1 MKRVLVM
8 LYGVVSYFLF
18 LASFVYAILFVEN
31 IWVSPSLD
39 GATHLPWLQAGLID
53 AGLLALFAVQ
63 HSVMARHGF
72 KRVWTKVIS
81 PAIERSTYV
90 LFASLALFALCHWWQ
105 PLPALYATNNEML
118 SKILLGVSLLG
129 FGIVLIS
136 TFLVNHFEL
145 FGLKQVY
152 DYWRG
157 VPPQPLAFKTP
168 AFYKAVR
175 HPIYLG
181 FVIAFWA
188 APRMTT
194 GHLFFAV
201 MCTAYILVAVQFEE
215 RDLISLY
222 GDTYREYR
230 KQVSMIVPFM
240 GTGVREKTKA
250 SAAGK

>member
-8 LYGVVSYFLF
+8 LYGVISYVVF

-31 IWVSPSLD
+31 IWATPSLD
-39 GATHLPWLQAGLID
+39 GPSRMPWMQAALID

-63 HSVMARHGF
+63 HSVMARRGF
-72 KRVWTKVIS
+72 KRVWTKLVP
-81 PAIERSTYV
+81 PAIERSTFV
-90 LFASLALFALCHWWQ
+90 LFSSAALYALCRWWE
-105 PLPALYATNNEML
+105 PLPALYGTKNGML
-118 SKILLGVSLLG
+118 SAILLAVSLFG
-129 FGIVLIS
+129 FGVVLIS

-145 FGLKQVY
+145 FGLKQVS

-157 VPPQPLAFKTP
+157 IPPQPLAFKTP
-168 AFYKAVR
+168 ALYKVVR

-188 APRMTT
+188 APRMSM
-194 GHLFFAV
+194 GHMFFAV

-230 KQVSMIVPFM
+230 KQVSMIIPFM
-240 GTGVREKTKA
+240 GGGVPEKSKAAVTGK
-250 SAAGK
+250 